1 MESVQRDPSV
11 LYRSE
16 YLNMTECENL
26 TKSAS
31 SCKLLLVR
39 MTDSRWGKFSSS
51 PSPIRLKRSKNLVFN
66 FGLLNN
72 FDFKKR
78 IQKLNALK
86 RRLLTWGPWR
96 GSRGSTKI
104 TKVKFY
110 TLLNLFYR
118 YSGVHQ

>member
-11 LYRSE
+11 LYRSK
-16 YLNMTECENL
+16 YLNMIECENL

-72 FDFKKR
+72 FDLKKA
-78 IQKLNALK
+78 N
-86 RRLLTWGPWR
+86 
-96 GSRGSTKI
+96 TKI
-104 TKVKFY
+104 KRFKVKVS
-110 TLLNLFYR
+110 T
-118 YSGVHQ
+118 QI